1 MPAFARNGECMRW
14 REGLTECRQMLGIEH
29 NTTSHTEKIISGL
42 GGLTGI
48 LAVYWITYTAF
59 ANVEA
64 GTTAFVLMVTSMG
77 ASAVLLFAVPH
88 GALSQP
94 WAVLGGHL
102 ISAFIGVTCHMLID
116 NVPLAGAIAVGF
128 AIAAMH
134 YLRCIHPPGGATAL
148 AAVIG
153 GSDVYAAGY
162 SFLVMPVLV
171 NVLAILA
178 TAILFNSL
186 FPHRRYPAH
195 LTRRQRK
202 TAPVE
207 PQTRQFDLTQEDF
220 AAAMTKL
227 DSYMDINS
235 EALVE
240 LLELAKQQ
248 AEQRSTHPGQ
258 IVAGHYYSNGKLG
271 SLWAVRRASAASE
284 HGMSN
289 SSNIHWKTVAGTGLG
304 EEGVHSLEIF
314 QAWARYPVVLQ
325 NGHWV
330 RSDDQDTDT

>member
-1 MPAFARNGECMRW
+1 MRW
-14 REGLTECRQMLGIEH
+14 KEWLTEGRQWLGIEN
-29 NTTSHTEKIISGL
+29 NTTSHAEKMISAL

-48 LAVYWITYTAF
+48 LAVYWITYSAF
-59 ANVEA
+59 SDSNGNA
-64 GTTAFVLMVTSMG
+64 TAFVLMVTSMG
-77 ASAVLLFAVPH
+77 ASAVLLFAVPQ

-94 WAVLGGHL
+94 WAVCGGHL
-102 ISAFIGVTCHMLID
+102 VSAFIGVTCRLFID
-116 NVPLAGAIAVGF
+116 NTPLAGAAAVGL
-128 AIAAMH
+128 AIGAMH

-153 GSDVYAAGY
+153 GSEMYAPGY
-162 SFLVMPVLV
+162 SFLLMPVLV
-171 NVLAILA
+171 NVAAILI
-178 TAILFNSL
+178 TAVLFNGL

-202 TAPVE
+202 TPTVE

-220 AAAMTKL
+220 AAAMTQL

-248 AEQRSTHPGQ
+248 AELRTTHPTK
-258 IVAGHYYSNGKLG
+258 IMDGHYYSNGKLG
-271 SLWAVRRASAASE
+271 GLWAVRRARSASE
-284 HGMSN
+284 QGLAD
-289 SSNIHWKTVAGTGLG
+289 SSNIHWATVAGNGLG
-304 EEGVHSLEIF
+304 EEGVYALEVF
-314 QAWARYPVVLQ
+314 QAWARYPVTLQ

-330 RSDDQDTDT
+330 RSEDPDESL